1 MTEPAPTLIAIYDM
15 DKTVTRRAT
24 YTPFLLFMARRNA
37 PWRLL
42 MAPALLFGF
51 ALYGLR
57 IWKREPLKEYMQKL
71 LLGGKVSKQSLAVS
85 LEGHAAWVCDTNIY
99 PQALAR
105 IAEEKQQ
112 GYIHVLA
119 TASYDLYVDAIAK
132 RIGFDHVIGTKLFGD
147 NCGNVLAK
155 IDGENCYF
163 NAKLGRIKA
172 WMLAQKLDRKT
183 CAIRAYSDHVSDE
196 PMLNFADE
204 AIATNPHKPLEQL
217 ARGRG
222 WPILDWR
229 AGDVQT

>member
-24 YTPFLLFMARRNA
+24 YTPFLLYMAWQNA

-42 MAPALLFGF
+42 VAPALLFGF
-51 ALYGLR
+51 ALYGLG
-57 IWKREPLKEYMQKL
+57 IWNLEPLKEYMQTL
-71 LLGGKVSKQSLAVS
+71 LLGRKVSKQSLADS
-85 LEGHAAWVCDTNIY
+85 LDGHANWVCDRNIY

-119 TASYDLYVDAIAK
+119 TASYELYVDAIAK
-132 RIGFDHVIGTKLFGD
+132 RLGFEHVIGTKLTQDGS
-147 NCGNVLAK
+147 GHVLAK

-163 NAKLGRIKA
+163 NAKLGRIEA
-172 WMLAQKLDRKT
+172 WMLEQKHDRSS
-183 CAIRAYSDHVSDE
+183 CAIRAYSDHASDE
-196 PMLNFADE
+196 PMLSFADE
-204 AIATNPHKPLEQL
+204 AFATNPHKPLQQL
-217 ARGRG
+217 ARERG

-229 AGDVQT
+229 N